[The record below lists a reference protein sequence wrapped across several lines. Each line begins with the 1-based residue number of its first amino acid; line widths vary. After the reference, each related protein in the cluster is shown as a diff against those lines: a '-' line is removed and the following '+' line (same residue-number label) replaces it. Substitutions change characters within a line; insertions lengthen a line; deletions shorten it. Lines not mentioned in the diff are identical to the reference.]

1 MGHTTRDKVSFIRL
15 VSAGR
20 TENRVTLVVVTH
32 STPPNFKVCRMHD
45 LESSS
50 RSSSPGLDDQ
60 PDGARDGIRN
70 RRKEVKA

>member
-45 LESSS
+45 LESSP
-50 RSSSPGLDDQ
+50 SSPGLDDQ
-60 PDGARDGIRN
+60 PDEARDGIRN